1 MFAFACASAGSFLRV
16 SSRTVLST
24 SARTIPAV
32 ARSQRA
38 NFLASVAP
46 SMSMT
51 KLKVGDSVP
60 SVTFKTRVRVPAMEA
75 AGDENPFDWKD
86 VTSEDYFKGKRV
98 VLFALPGAFT
108 PTCSS
113 THRAL
118 IVIQFLGVTIL
129 WVSVAS
135 RGFEIA
141 LTRLS

>member
-86 VTSEDYFKGKRV
+86 V
-98 VLFALPGAFT
+98 LFALPGAFT